1 LATRLLTTTEV
12 DETKELCL
20 PSEFAKA
27 VAISTTAFCQLAK
40 THDQFIREETA
51 ARLNEKGF
59 AKTFQIGSKVKVRV
73 PPTAAQ
79 MEETGRRAK
88 HITAWRGPCTIVER
102 LSQTAYVAV
111 DDSSKRRYERVISNL
126 LPYRAKKAKTNA
138 DAAFSPYYS
147 DPFQEGEFIAIRD
160 EPAGPFYVAEI
171 MAVDEKSVNLHYYGC
186 TEVVLAAAIFQPC
199 WHEIASNE
207 IVLGAQC
214 PEPYDDIITFIPY
227 SGNVDLQDIPLVL
240 VSRKLEFTKAHK
252 LRFRSLRALAPVHD
266 QLFRYAK

>member
-1 LATRLLTTTEV
+1 LATRLLATPPV
-12 DETKELCL
+12 DEDKELCL
-20 PSEFAKA
+20 PGEFAEA
-27 VAISTTAFCQLAK
+27 VAVSTTAFCQLAK
-40 THDQFIREETA
+40 SHDQFIREETA

-59 AKTFQIGSKVKVRV
+59 AKTFQIGDKVKVRV

-102 LSQTAYVAV
+102 LTQTAYVAV

-126 LPYRAKKAKTNA
+126 LPYRATKAKINA
-138 DAAFSPYYS
+138 DSAFNPHYS
-147 DPFQEGEFIAIRD
+147 DPLQEGEFIAIRD
-160 EPAGPFYVAEI
+160 EPAGPFYVAEV
-171 MAVDEKSVNLHYYGC
+171 MAVDETSVNLHYYGC
-186 TEVVLAAAIFQPC
+186 TAIVLAAAVFLPC

-207 IVLGAQC
+207 IVLSSEC

-227 SGNVDLQDIPLVL
+227 SGNVDKQDIHLVL
-240 VSRKLEFTKAHK
+240 AARKLEFTKANK

-266 QLFRYAK
+266 QLFRYEK